1 MGFLSGTV
9 VKKLPTKAGGAGNER
24 LNPGLGRYPGGRNGN
39 PLQDSS
45 LKNFMNIGACWAT
58 VHGVAKLQTQL
69 NTYRAQNVYICVH
82 IIYIEYI
89 IKHII
94 YMEHT
99 AL

>member
-45 LKNFMNIGACWAT
+45 LKNPMDRGAWWAM
-58 VHGVAKLQTQL
+58 GVTKHQT
-69 NTYRAQNVYICVH
+69 
-82 IIYIEYI
+82 
-89 IKHII
+89 
-94 YMEHT
+94 
-99 AL
+99 